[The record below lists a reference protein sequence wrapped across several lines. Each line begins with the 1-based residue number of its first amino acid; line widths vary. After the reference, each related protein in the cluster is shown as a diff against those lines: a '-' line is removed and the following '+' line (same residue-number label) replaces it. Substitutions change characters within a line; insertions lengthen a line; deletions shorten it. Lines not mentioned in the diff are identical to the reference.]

1 MIQKL
6 QGIENKTAYWQLVA
20 KKILRFWKDVIFQP
34 LADIQAQKLTV
45 ENDSSK
51 SLMAALRSGAIF
63 YAGGAFRS
71 KGKFTNAISREL
83 EEMGSTW
90 SRREKAF
97 MLAPG
102 FLPMDVSHALAVM
115 ATQNQDKIERMRVLI
130 RDLQGNIDA
139 IVRQVKFE
147 DEFNRIVEDGEKQ
160 FSTTMRKI
168 NVIPYEMDD
177 ARKKVLREEYTT
189 NLDFYIKKW
198 TADEIEKLRTDVEG
212 IVMDGYRFDTVA
224 KMIQTRYNVSAR
236 KASFLARNETKILVA
251 KYQQDRFQSYG
262 VNFYQWKTNMDGRER
277 KLHAILNGTIQNWEN
292 PPTIGLKGEKGNPG
306 EIYNCRCKALPLL
319 PNDARIKDGN
329 RKAVLV

>member
-34 LADIQAQKLTV
+34 LADIQSQKLTV
-45 ENDSSK
+45 ENAASK
-51 SLMAALRSGAIF
+51 SLIAALRSGRIF
-63 YAGGAFRS
+63 YADGAFRS
-71 KGKFTNAISREL
+71 KGRFSNAISREL
-83 EEMGSTW
+83 EDMGAIW

-97 MLAPG
+97 MLAAG
-102 FLPMDVSHALAVM
+102 FIPMDVSHALAVM

-147 DEFNRIVEDGEKQ
+147 DEFNRIVEDGEDQ
-160 FSTTMRKI
+160 FSTVMRKI
-168 NVIPYEMDD
+168 NVIPYEIDES
-177 ARKKVLREEYTT
+177 RKKVLREEYTT

-212 IVMDGYRFDTVA
+212 IVMEGYRYDTVA

-277 KLHAILNGTIQNWEN
+277 KLHAILNGTIQNWED
-292 PPTIGLKGEKGNPG
+292 PPIIGDKGEKGNPG

>member
-6 QGIENKTAYWQLVA
+6 QGIEFKNAYWQLVA
-20 KKILRFWKDVIFQP
+20 KKILQFWKDTIFQR
-34 LADIQAQKLTV
+34 LADIQKQKLTV
-45 ENDSSK
+45 ENAASK
-51 SLMAALRSGAIF
+51 SLIAALRSGAIF
-63 YAGGAFRS
+63 YANGAFRA
-71 KGKFTNAISREL
+71 KGKFSSTIAREL
-83 EEMGSTW
+83 EEMGATW

-97 MLAPG
+97 MLAQS
-102 FLPMDVSHALAVM
+102 FIPMDVSHSLAVI
-115 ATQNQDKIERMRVLI
+115 ATENQDKIEQMRVYI
-130 RDLQGNIDA
+130 RDLQDNIDH

-147 DEFNRIVEDGEKQ
+147 DEFSRIVEDSENQ

-168 NVIPYEMDD
+168 NVIPYEMDE

-198 TADEIEKLRTDVEG
+198 TADEIEHLRTDVEG
-212 IVMDGYRFDTVA
+212 IVLEGYRYDTVA
-224 KMIQTRYNVSAR
+224 KMIQTHYNVSAR

-292 PPTIGLKGEKGNPG
+292 PPIIGDKGEKGNPG

-329 RKAVLV
+329 RSAVLK